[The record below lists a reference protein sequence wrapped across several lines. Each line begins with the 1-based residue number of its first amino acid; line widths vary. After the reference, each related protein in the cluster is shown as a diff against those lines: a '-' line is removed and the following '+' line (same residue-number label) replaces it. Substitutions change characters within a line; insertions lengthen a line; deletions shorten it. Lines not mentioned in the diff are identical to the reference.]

1 MRKWWLLVLVAAALI
16 VVALNGAPHA
26 TKVVAQG
33 DDFTCPSTGGT
44 LVVTYGT
51 DPRTLSPLYAN
62 DGNSLFI
69 VTFLAEPLLFGGENW
84 GDKIEPVLAESWD
97 ISDDGL
103 VYTFHLRQGV
113 KWHDGTPFTAEDVVF
128 TFEAVQLE
136 ENAIDWR
143 PNLIQGD
150 QPMQF
155 EAVDDY
161 TVKVTLSQPDA
172 AVLTALGIPIV
183 PKHAF
188 ESAQMVDA
196 PFNTNPIA
204 TGPFKFVEW
213 NTGESIVLEANKDYW
228 RGAPC
233 IDRLVVRFIEGPTN
247 AANALLAG
255 ELDFA
260 RVDGA
265 DVTPFQDNPDFV
277 LQTASRDLMRY
288 AGFNVRSANF
298 SDPAVRRALMVGLD
312 RQAIIDVAAGGY
324 GTIPNSVFNKAVF
337 MYEEGRNPQYRYD
350 PEQAKQM
357 LTDAGWTDT
366 DGDGVLDKD
375 GQPMTMRLVYMAG
388 WSLMEAIAPVV
399 YDNWRALGVD
409 VTLEPLDEAKI
420 YEEVYDNV
428 SEDKPY
434 DAMLGGWGLYG
445 PEPDH
450 YRNYL
455 ANPTS
460 FFAFNNQQIIDMF
473 AQGRTVTDE
482 QARYD
487 LYAEIDR
494 LLWDDLP
501 MIPIY
506 QAVGAW
512 AYRSD
517 LNIDAAELNGS
528 FLTGLKYPGR
538 AYFVK

>member
-1 MRKWWLLVLVAAALI
+1 
-16 VVALNGAPHA
+16 
-26 TKVVAQG
+26 
-33 DDFTCPSTGGT
+33 
-44 LVVTYGT
+44 
-51 DPRTLSPLYAN
+51 
-62 DGNSLFI
+62 
-69 VTFLAEPLLFGGENW
+69 
-84 GDKIEPVLAESWD
+84 
-97 ISDDGL
+97 
-103 VYTFHLRQGV
+103 TFHLRQGV

-324 GTIPNSVFNKAVF
+324 GTIPDSVFNKAVF
-337 MYEEGRNPQYRYD
+337 RYEVGRNPQYPYD

-357 LTDAGWTDT
+357 LADAGWADT
-366 DGDGVLDKD
+366 DGDGILDKD

-388 WSLMEAIAPVV
+388 WSRMEAIAPVV

>member
-62 DGNSLFI
+62 DGNSLFV

-357 LTDAGWTDT
+357 LADAGWTDT